1 MHRLEKSHD
10 EVTNDDRERTKRVV
24 YAVIYGVG
32 KIGKGCYARLL
43 DDYSYAVYI
52 T

>member
-1 MHRLEKSHD
+1 MDIDS
-10 EVTNDDRERTKRVV
+10 VTHVERERTKRVV

-32 KIGKGCYARLL
+32 KLEEDLHNFNFGRGFEY
-43 DDYSYAVYI
+43 